1 MSCVD
6 KFGERMNEIIDKYR
20 AVFNSL
26 TPLLRAGIVFEEDVY
41 FAGLLGSDCKKYR
54 YGNNMGI
61 IGICDSALFEV
72 ANIATFTREDE
83 LRPLHNVLVEL
94 YSKLPPRSLFEIAL
108 LERDRVDVSLRI
120 IYPGM
125 GAGYVKVLLP
135 KRELRSVARRFHI
148 PTPGLG
154 VDLESEFVA
163 IELSIDKH
171 HFAIKYSGREGRAYL
186 EGSYPQ
192 GFENSPIACAVTD
205 ATTRIITDAVNLFM
219 DIVNRGIKFVSIYLL
234 Y

>member
-6 KFGERMNEIIDKYR
+6 RFGERMNEIIDKYR
-20 AVFNSL
+20 AVLNSL
-26 TPLLRAGIVFEEDVY
+26 TPLLRAGIVFEEDIY
-41 FAGLLGSDCKKYR
+41 FAGLLGSDCKKYK

-72 ANIATFTREDE
+72 TNITSFTWEDE
-83 LRPLHNVLVEL
+83 SRPLHNVLVEL
-94 YSKLPPRSLFEIAL
+94 YSKLPSRTPFEITL
-108 LERDRVDVSLRI
+108 LEEDRVDVSLRT

-135 KRELRSVARRFHI
+135 KGGLRSVARRFHI

-154 VDLESEFVA
+154 VDLEGGLVI
-163 IELSIDKH
+163 IELRIDRH
-171 HFAIKYSGREGRAYL
+171 RFAIKYSGREGRAYL
-186 EGSYPQ
+186 EGGYPQ

-205 ATTRIITDAVNLFM
+205 ASTRIITEAFNLFKN
-219 DIVNRGIKFVSIYLL
+219 IVDSGIKFVSIYLL

>member
-1 MSCVD
+1 MSCID
-6 KFGERMNEIIDKYR
+6 RFGEKMNEIIDKYR
-20 AVFNSL
+20 AVLNSL
-26 TPLLRAGIVFEEDVY
+26 TPLLRAGIVSEEDVY

-61 IGICDSALFEV
+61 IGICDSVLFELT
-72 ANIATFTREDE
+72 NIASFTWEDE
-83 LRPLHNVLVEL
+83 LRPLHNVLVES

-108 LERDRVDVSLRI
+108 LERDRVNISLRT

-135 KRELRSVARRFHI
+135 KGRLRSVARRFHI

-154 VDLESEFVA
+154 VDLESGLVI
-163 IELSIDKH
+163 IELRIDGY
-171 HFAIKYSGREGRAYL
+171 HFAIKYSGKEGKAYL
-186 EGSYPQ
+186 EGGYPRD
-192 GFENSPIACAVTD
+192 FENSPIACA
-205 ATTRIITDAVNLFM
+205 ITDAVVKIIEDALDLYE
-219 DIVNRGIKFVSIYLL
+219 DIANKGIKFVSIFLL